1 MNKHISTRLLV
12 LVIGLIILPFA
23 LLFVGSLLQYERTI
37 QDELSQR
44 IVEDVRHSNEDL
56 NQLFEKM
63 VNLSTIFANDE
74 DFCNEFTTRLP
85 GTYYD
90 HYKAFANVCRSIE
103 LQNLYDA
110 MLAHIRI
117 LFQDNAGFWYSN
129 QPFSPE
135 EQHALEQASW
145 VAKSKQNQGFVVW
158 NQDAGISYAREL
170 YGLNGD
176 IQPLGTMVVSIDQSF
191 LWRMLASYSGAE
203 DSVVFATDAANDL
216 LLYNPEAPPPGD
228 LQEIASLGEG
238 HRIIRIGNISY
249 LAIVFFLE
257 PDGIASHMTF
267 KICYLYGWDHIKAQ
281 SATMVRASLF
291 LFVAFLIAS
300 LVIASLITS
309 WITRPI
315 QRLSNQ
321 MRHFLVG
328 NKVTEPL
335 AYRDDEIGEIE
346 RSFQQMAQNTN
357 ALFAHLE
364 QEHKEKERYY
374 YESLSA
380 RLNPHFLFNTLHTMR
395 WMAVIRKADNIR
407 QCIDALTRILQYH
420 LSDTS
425 TTTLKEELAVLDS
438 YAFIQAMRF
447 GDRISYAQE
456 VPQELLSAKM
466 LKFSLQPIVENCWK
480 HAFPAGQSACRIMVR
495 AQREGGTLEIDVVDN
510 GVGFSPEAKACFL
523 AHKETA
529 NGGKGGIGLSSIDRM
544 VGLVY
549 GKPYGISLV
558 DVPSGS
564 IVRIS
569 LPYEEGAL
577 S

>member
-1 MNKHISTRLLV
+1 MKKRISTHLLLLV
-12 LVIGLIILPFA
+12 VGLIILPFT
-23 LLFVGSLLQYERTI
+23 LLFAGSLLFYERVV
-37 QDELSQR
+37 QNELSQR
-44 IVEDVRHSNEDL
+44 IIGEVRHSNDEL
-56 NQLFEKM
+56 NRLFEKM
-63 VNLSTIFANDE
+63 VNLSAMFANDE
-74 DFCNEFTTRLP
+74 DFGVEFTSRLSES
-85 GTYYD
+85 YYD

-103 LQNLYDA
+103 LQNLYDD
-110 MLAHIRI
+110 MLDHVSIR
-117 LFQDNAGFWYSN
+117 FQDNAGLWYSN

-135 EQHALEQASW
+135 EQRSLEQAPW
-145 VAKSKQNQGFVVW
+145 VAESKRNQGFAVW
-158 NQDAGISYAREL
+158 NQDEGISYAREL
-170 YGLNGD
+170 YGLSGD
-176 IQPLGTMVVSIDQSF
+176 IQPLGTMVVSIGQSF
-191 LWRMLASYSGAE
+191 LWRILASYSDAE
-203 DSVVFATDAANDL
+203 DSVVFATDETNIPRIYDPEKPLTDSL
-216 LLYNPEAPPPGD
+216 L
-228 LQEIASLGEG
+228 EIASLEEG
-238 HRIIRIGNISY
+238 HRIVRIGDTSY

-281 SATMVRASLF
+281 SATMVRASAF

-309 WITRPI
+309 WITHPI

-328 NKVTEPL
+328 NSVAAPT

-346 RSFQQMAQNTN
+346 RSFLQMAQNTN

-420 LSDTS
+420 LSDTG
-425 TTTLKEELAVLDS
+425 TTTLKDELAVLDS
-438 YAFIQAMRF
+438 YAFIQATRF
-447 GDRISYAQE
+447 GDRVSYAQE

-480 HAFPAGQSACRIMVR
+480 HAFPAGQNACRIVVR
-495 AQREGGTLEIDVVDN
+495 ARRTGDTLEIDVADN
-510 GVGFSPEAKACFL
+510 GIGFSPEAKACFL
-523 AHKETA
+523 SHKETA

-544 VGLVY
+544 IDLVY
-549 GKPYGISLV
+549 GKPYGVSLV
-558 DVPSGS
+558 DVPKGS
-564 IVRIS
+564 LVRLS
-569 LPYEEGAL
+569 LPYEEGT
-577 S
+577 SS

>member
-1 MNKHISTRLLV
+1 M
-12 LVIGLIILPFA
+12 
-23 LLFVGSLLQYERTI
+23 
-37 QDELSQR
+37 
-44 IVEDVRHSNEDL
+44 
-56 NQLFEKM
+56 
-63 VNLSTIFANDE
+63 
-74 DFCNEFTTRLP
+74 
-85 GTYYD
+85 
-90 HYKAFANVCRSIE
+90 CRSIE
-103 LQNLYDA
+103 LQNLYDD

-145 VAKSKQNQGFVVW
+145 VAKSKQNQGFAVW
-158 NQDAGISYAREL
+158 NQDEGISYASEL

-176 IQPLGTMVVSIDQSF
+176 VQPLGTMVVSIDQSF
-191 LWRMLASYSGAE
+191 LWKILASYSDME
-203 DSVVFATDAANDL
+203 DSVVFATDEKG
-216 LLYNPEAPPPGD
+216 NPLIYDPKKPMPD
-228 LQEIASLGEG
+228 NLQEITGLEEG
-238 HRIIRIGNISY
+238 HRIIHVGNISY

-309 WITRPI
+309 WITHPI

-328 NKVTEPL
+328 NKVTEPP

-425 TTTLKEELAVLDS
+425 TTTLKDELTVLDS
-438 YAFIQAMRF
+438 YAFIQATRF
-447 GDRISYAQE
+447 GDRISYTQE
-456 VPQELLSAKM
+456 IPQELLSARM

-480 HAFPAGQSACRIMVR
+480 HAFPAGQSACHIVVR
-495 AQREGGTLEIDVVDN
+495 ARKAEGTLEIDVVDN
-510 GVGFSPEAKACFL
+510 GTGFSPEAK
-523 AHKETA
+523 
-529 NGGKGGIGLSSIDRM
+529 S
-544 VGLVY
+544 
-549 GKPYGISLV
+549 
-558 DVPSGS
+558 
-564 IVRIS
+564 
-569 LPYEEGAL
+569 
-577 S
+577 

>member
-1 MNKHISTRLLV
+1 MKKRISTHLLLLV
-12 LVIGLIILPFA
+12 VGLIILPFA
-23 LLFVGSLLQYERTI
+23 LLFVGSLLSYERVI
-37 QDELSQR
+37 QNELSQR
-44 IVEDVRHSNEDL
+44 IIGEVRHSNDEL
-56 NQLFEKM
+56 NRLFEKM

-74 DFCNEFTTRLP
+74 DFGAEFTTRLP
-85 GTYYD
+85 GSYYD

-103 LQNLYDA
+103 LQNLYDD
-110 MLAHIRI
+110 MLDHVSIR
-117 LFQDNAGFWYSN
+117 FQDNAGLWYSN

-135 EQHALEQASW
+135 EQRALEQAPW
-145 VAKSKQNQGFVVW
+145 VEESKRNQGFAVW
-158 NQDAGISYAREL
+158 NQDDGVSYAREL

-176 IQPLGTMVVSIDQSF
+176 IQPLGTMVVSIGQSF
-191 LWRMLASYSGAE
+191 LWRILASYSDAE
-203 DSVVFATDAANDL
+203 DSVVFATDERNNPVIF
-216 LLYNPEAPPPGD
+216 NPEKPVPD
-228 LQEIASLGEG
+228 IASLEEG
-238 HRIIRIGNISY
+238 HRIVRIDDTSY

-257 PDGIASHMTF
+257 PEGIASHMTF
-267 KICYLYGWDHIKAQ
+267 KICYLYGWDHIKAR
-281 SATMVRASLF
+281 SAAMVRAS
-291 LFVAFLIAS
+291 AFLLFAFLVAS

-309 WITRPI
+309 WITHPI
-315 QRLSNQ
+315 QKLSNQ

-328 NKVTEPL
+328 NSVAGPP

-364 QEHKEKERYY
+364 QEHKEKEHYY

-425 TTTLKEELAVLDS
+425 STTLRDELTVLDS
-438 YAFIQAMRF
+438 YAFIQATRF

-456 VPQELLSAKM
+456 VPPELFSARM

-480 HAFPAGQSACRIMVR
+480 HAFPAGQSACHIVVR
-495 AQREGGTLEIDVVDN
+495 ARKAGGTLEIDVVDN
-510 GVGFSPEAKACFL
+510 GTGFSPEAKSRFL
-523 AHKETA
+523 SHKETA

-544 VGLVY
+544 IDLVY
-549 GKPYGISLV
+549 GRPYGVSLV
-558 DVPSGS
+558 DVPKGS
-564 IVRIS
+564 IVRLS
-569 LPYEEGAL
+569 LPYEEGT
-577 S
+577 SS